1 MFHMIALEQTFVN
14 NSLQKIFLL
23 LLPVRIG
30 SRRVADNSESDERY
44 VVEVAIL
51 RYGSRFHV
59 YGQPLRKLGFYGIQF
74 AALRDELV
82 TSTNQPGMHGN
93 R

>member
-1 MFHMIALEQTFVN
+1 M
-14 NSLQKIFLL
+14 
-23 LLPVRIG
+23 RIG
-30 SRRVADNSESDERY
+30 SRRVADNPETDERHA
-44 VVEVAIL
+44 VEVANL

-59 YGQPLRKLGFYGIQF
+59 YGQSLRKFGFYGIQF

-82 TSTNQPGMHGN
+82 AGTNQPGMHGN